1 LLVKITTLEPR
12 RPTKCYRVRD
22 KFEGRTL
29 KTARYEVVGRN
40 DGWAIS
46 HAGKVSNGYLTKESA
61 FEAAVAAA
69 NAIKEGAGVVITV
82 EAARDNEPALGK
94 R

>member
-1 LLVKITTLEPR
+1 
-12 RPTKCYRVRD
+12 
-22 KFEGRTL
+22 L

-69 NAIKEGAGVVITV
+69 SNAIKEGAGVVITV